1 MGILPPRSIRA
12 SDVDGG
18 VMRGFRSEGQTKD
31 DRMDNGSEP
40 GTVNERNFTK
50 QTGFQKWFN
59 GLLYELT

>member
-1 MGILPPRSIRA
+1 
-12 SDVDGG
+12 
-18 VMRGFRSEGQTKD
+18 MRGFRSEGQTKD